1 MSEKRVKINRGIKRL
16 LRNLTFDNSID
27 DKDITFIDKYP
38 KALDKHINARRELI
52 RKYPD
57 IIKLL

>member
-1 MSEKRVKINRGIKRL
+1 MSEKRVKINRGVKRIL
-16 LRNLTFDNSID
+16 ENLTFDNKFD
-27 DKDITFIDKYP
+27 GKDIHFMNRYP

-57 IIKLL
+57 IMKLL

>member
-1 MSEKRVKINRGIKRL
+1 MSEKRVKINRGVKRIL
-16 LRNLTFDNSID
+16 ENLTFDN
-27 DKDITFIDKYP
+27 KDIHFMNRYP

-57 IIKLL
+57 IMKLL

>member
-16 LRNLTFDNSID
+16 LGNLLFNNRID
-27 DKDITFIDKYP
+27 DKDINFMNRHP

-52 RKYPD
+52 RKYSD
-57 IIKLL
+57 IMKLI

>member
-1 MSEKRVKINRGIKRL
+1 MSEKRVKINRGVKRIL
-16 LRNLTFDNSID
+16 ENLTFDNKFD
-27 DKDITFIDKYP
+27 DKSIHFMNRYP

-57 IIKLL
+57 IMKLL

>member
-16 LRNLTFDNSID
+16 LGNLTFNNRID
-27 DKDITFIDKYP
+27 DKDINFIEKYP

-57 IIKLL
+57 IMKLV